1 MNVEI
6 YRITGKG
13 PLQKCQPLPG
23 CFQTA
28 SEKLSVFIISAVL
41 RISVFLLSFFCLKAS
56 DGCIFKFCH
65 SLQSDGRI
73 GVYSFDVLS
82 NVHAGQQTIP

>member
-13 PLQKCQPLPG
+13 LLQKCQPHPG
-23 CFQTA
+23 CFQTT
-28 SEKLSVFIISAVL
+28 SERLSAFIMSAAL

-65 SLQSDGRI
+65 SLQSDDCI
-73 GVYSFDVLS
+73 GVYSFGVLS